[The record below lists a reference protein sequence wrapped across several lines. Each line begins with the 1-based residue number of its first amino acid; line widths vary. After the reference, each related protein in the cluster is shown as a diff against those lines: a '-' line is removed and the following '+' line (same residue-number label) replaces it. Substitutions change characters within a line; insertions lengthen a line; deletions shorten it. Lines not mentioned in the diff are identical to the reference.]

1 MRAVELD
8 FLQSA
13 RRATGGGLVL
23 LAVGVAAAVVVLFYQ
38 AELRGEVQGLDA
50 QAGKLERKA
59 HGVVPLGVH
68 MDELGRQEVLR
79 ANEVID
85 QLGLPWERLFHAIE
99 AAATERVALLGIA
112 PDAKAGTVQISAEAL
127 DAQAMFEY
135 LGRLAEQGELSRVYL
150 LQHQLERAA
159 PWPLRFTVVVSWI
172 RQPD

>member
-1 MRAVELD
+1 MV
-8 FLQSA
+8 
-13 RRATGGGLVL
+13 RRGHNRCWDSDCGSNV
-23 LAVGVAAAVVVLFYQ
+23 
-38 AELRGEVQGLDA
+38 R
-50 QAGKLERKA
+50 
-59 HGVVPLGVH
+59 
-68 MDELGRQEVLR
+68 
-79 ANEVID
+79 
-85 QLGLPWERLFHAIE
+85 
-99 AAATERVALLGIA
+99 LLGIA